1 VAKAQDTYAGY
12 AAKDDIEKLLVE
24 ATANENWNLSNS
36 KLLELSD
43 ASYNMENSN
52 KIADFLLLK
61 LSAKGPEW
69 RRVLKSLNAIDFL
82 LKNGSPM
89 IV

>member
-1 VAKAQDTYAGY
+1 M
-12 AAKDDIEKLLVE
+12 
-24 ATANENWNLSNS
+24 ANT
-36 KLLELSD
+36 KLLELAD
-43 ASYNMENSN
+43 ASYSMDKSS

-61 LSAKGPEW
+61 LSSKGAEW
-69 RRVLKSLNAIDFL
+69 RRVLKALNAIDFL